1 MIYLYYLILFISI
14 FYIVK
19 AIITKIIAHKIKKA
33 ISKEYEK

>member
-19 AIITKIIAHKIKKA
+19 RVLSKIIAHKIKK
-33 ISKEYEK
+33 IIKDI